1 MILRPPRSTRT
12 DTLFPYTTLFRS
24 PQDRRVAR
32 ASTGFQRVF
41 DETLEGGGGFGDGVG
56 GEAARVVFGNVMEA
70 VDAENAC
77 DRAIAGGDNA
87 GQFAGR
93 NPVAAVRRFQPRQP
107 RERRAR
113 CG

>member
-1 MILRPPRSTRT
+1 MIRRPPGSTRT
-12 DTLFPYTTLFRS
+12 DTLFPYPALFRS
-24 PQDRRVAR
+24 VPARDLPPQDRRVAR

-77 DRAIAGGDNA
+77 DRAIDRKSTRLNSSH
-87 GQFAGR
+87 
-93 NPVAAVRRFQPRQP
+93 
-107 RERRAR
+107 
-113 CG
+113 